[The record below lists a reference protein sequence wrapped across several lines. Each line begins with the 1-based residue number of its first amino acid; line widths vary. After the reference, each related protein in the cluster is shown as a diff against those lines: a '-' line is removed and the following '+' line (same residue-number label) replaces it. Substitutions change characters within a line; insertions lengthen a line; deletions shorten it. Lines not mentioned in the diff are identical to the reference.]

1 MVLAIGLT
9 AMIGTNLL
17 WKYSWLRALEASI
30 AFFAYLPL
38 YLILS
43 NIISIL
49 APFPMAAQGFQPKEF
64 NWKSVVLNIALST
77 IIPIL
82 MGLCSVPWAIEFG
95 VNFAIPSSQKLP
107 IALLLML
114 LLVGCSWWIYERFLE
129 IVGNLLQSREKV
141 LLAIV
146 TSHVEK

>member
-1 MVLAIGLT
+1 L
-9 AMIGTNLL
+9 
-17 WKYSWLRALEASI
+17 
-30 AFFAYLPL
+30 
-38 YLILS
+38 
-43 NIISIL
+43 
-49 APFPMAAQGFQPKEF
+49 AAQGFQPKEF